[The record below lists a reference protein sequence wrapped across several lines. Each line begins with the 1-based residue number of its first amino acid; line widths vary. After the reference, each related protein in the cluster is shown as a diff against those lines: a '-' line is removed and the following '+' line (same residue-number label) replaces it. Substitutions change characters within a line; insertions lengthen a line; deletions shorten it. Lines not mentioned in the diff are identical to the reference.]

1 MRSAATAAAASVP
14 VSQMVLNVNP
24 AAAAAAAFQQQL
36 LHTSLQY
43 GDAVDAESAKTD
55 LLG

>member
-1 MRSAATAAAASVP
+1 MRSAAAAAAASVP
-14 VSQMVLNVNP
+14 VSPMVLNVNP
-24 AAAAAAAFQQQL
+24 AAAAAAFQQQL

-43 GDAVDAESAKTD
+43 GDVADAESAKTD

>member
-1 MRSAATAAAASVP
+1 MRSAAAAASVP
-14 VSQMVLNVNP
+14 VSPMVLNINP
-24 AAAAAAAFQQQL
+24 AAAAAAFQQQL

-43 GDAVDAESAKTD
+43 GDAVDGESAKTD

>member
-1 MRSAATAAAASVP
+1 MRSAAAAAAASVP
-14 VSQMVLNVNP
+14 VSPMVLNINP
-24 AAAAAAAFQQQL
+24 AAAAFQQQL

-43 GDAVDAESAKTD
+43 GDVADAESAKTD

>member
-1 MRSAATAAAASVP
+1 MRSAAAAAAASVP
-14 VSQMVLNVNP
+14 VSPMVLNINP
-24 AAAAAAAFQQQL
+24 AAAAAFQQQL

-43 GDAVDAESAKTD
+43 GDVADGESAKTD